1 MRFLVTAD
9 WHIRGTVPSC
19 VDATPKEW
27 MNLQKEALRNLLRIA
42 EENAV
47 QEILVGGD
55 LFHSDASTTFEC
67 IHMLQHFALACHD
80 KGIEFWVMA
89 GNHDLPYHSSENISK
104 SAIGVLMGSDEVK
117 HMHFNSHCKG
127 SDFDIE
133 DYGDAEVIF
142 KHVLCIPRED
152 KPDFIDCKTPDELLS
167 DYPHARLIFTGDYHK
182 NFVYEQDGRK
192 VVNSGCLLR
201 QAIDFRDY
209 DPGVYVVDTSDDSA
223 VFHSVR
229 VEQKFTEDRDI
240 KKERDEMIET
250 FVNGISRQEVTLDFI
265 SSLKHEAEKQ
275 NPSIKEKVEEWI
287 ESSGQ

>member
-1 MRFLVTAD
+1 MKSLVTAD

-27 MNLQKEALRNLLRIA
+27 MDLQREALENVLKIA
-42 EENAV
+42 ESNHV
-47 QEILVGGD
+47 QAIFVGGD

-67 IHMLQHFALACHD
+67 IHLLQQFALACYGR
-80 KGIEFWVMA
+80 GIKFWVMA
-89 GNHDLPYHSSENISK
+89 GNHDLPYHSSENLSK
-104 SAIGVLMGSDEVK
+104 SAIGVLMGSYAVMD
-117 HMHFNSHCKG
+117 MHLCDWCKG
-127 SDFDIE
+127 SNFDIE

-152 KPDFIDCKTPDELLS
+152 KPDFIDCKTPDELLA

-192 VVNSGCLLR
+192 VINSGCLLR

-209 DPGVYVVDTSDDSA
+209 DPGVYVVDTDDGS
-223 VFHSVR
+223 VSFHSVR

-265 SSLKHEAEKQ
+265 SSLKDEAERHGE
-275 NPSIKEKVEEWI
+275 SIKDKITEWVEDI
-287 ESSGQ
+287 GQ